1 MLYYPVSGSRLT
13 KGTGMLFSRLDAKH
27 IVNGG
32 IIFSVLLCAA
42 IVAMGG
48 VLAQFE
54 VIPLP
59 EDGLVYE
66 WQLAESSSWAQAT
79 AWLGFALHQL
89 LIWGTIYYAQ
99 KRYNKRDYSHTLRP
113 VNLWAVGINL
123 VFVILHYLQTMFFY
137 DAIAQDL
144 PSWTAQF
151 AVALMLIVILGI
163 ENQRRGL
170 FFGKKV
176 KLRRAFTDGLRKY
189 HGYFFSFA
197 VIYTFWF
204 HPMIPTWGHL
214 IGFIHVIL
222 VMTQGS
228 LMFMRVHLNKRW
240 MFLLEILVLP
250 HAFQVALNQGNDLW
264 PMFFFGFAAIFLVTQ
279 MHGLRLKPW
288 VRRLFYGSFL
298 LVMLYVYFVLRE
310 PYQINEVIRIPLIE
324 YLVLFIMYWIYLL
337 GARISSRFQPL
348 TTAEAK
354 LSERS

>member
-1 MLYYPVSGSRLT
+1 MQLSRWND
-13 KGTGMLFSRLDAKH
+13 KK
-27 IVNGG
+27 IVNGS
-32 IIFSVLLCAA
+32 IIFSILLCVA

-48 VLAQFE
+48 ILTQFE
-54 VIPLP
+54 VMPLP
-59 EDGLVYE
+59 EDDLIYE
-66 WQLAESSSWAQAT
+66 WQLAAATSMGQLT

-99 KRYNKRDYSHTLRP
+99 KHYTKRDYTDKLRP
-113 VNLWAVGINL
+113 VNLWAVGINF
-123 VFVILHYLQTMFFY
+123 VFIILHYFQTMFFY
-137 DAIAQDL
+137 DAIAQDI

-151 AVALMLIVILGI
+151 AVALMLIVVLGM

-176 KLRRAFTDGLRKY
+176 SLRKAFTDALRKY

-214 IGFIHVIL
+214 VGFVHVIL

-228 LMFMRVHLNKRW
+228 LMFMRVHLNKKW

-250 HAFQVALNQGNDLW
+250 HSFQVALNQNNDIW
-264 PMFFFGFAAIFLVTQ
+264 PMFFFGFAAIFLITQ
-279 MHGLRLKPW
+279 MHGLGLKPW

-298 LVMLYVYFVLRE
+298 LVMLYVYFVMRE
-310 PYQINEVIRIPLIE
+310 PYQMNEVIRIPAIE

-337 GARISSRFQPL
+337 GAWIISKTGFGSNKINMLSPEA
-348 TTAEAK
+348 TAAGD
-354 LSERS
+354 